1 MKNKILIII
10 AMLAVGLHAN
20 AQQDSLATYILSAA
34 QNNPAVIG
42 GWKAYRAQV
51 ETANGAGQLS
61 DPELSLGFY
70 PSPMEH
76 VNSKQLM
83 IVQLMQMFPWF
94 GTLKAARN
102 QLTWKAEAAYQKFRE
117 DGINLAFQVQQQ
129 WYDMLVTRENIS
141 SVKEQL
147 AVLKDIEKTTIYQYK
162 SSLSGMKGSRMSDQ
176 MRLQAEETK
185 LEEQIE
191 SLEDKL
197 KLQQEQFNLL
207 MHREPGSQ
215 LVLPDSILMRE
226 INAVAWND
234 IESNNPALTR
244 MKAEGEAYKA
254 MGERAKAMGK
264 PMIGVGIQ
272 YMLNGKVD
280 MPRMADMN
288 GMDMVM
294 PMVKLTL
301 PIYRKKVNS
310 EVKAAGLMQES
321 TADLYQRQ
329 KDVMQSQWLSIQQ
342 RANDVKRKIALYD
355 KEVSILSKTLQLM
368 QQEYISGNTSIT
380 DILQTSREEIDY
392 ALKKAEAKAQYN
404 VLVAEYEKLAS
415 MHDYATR

>member
-1 MKNKILIII
+1 MKNKILIIF
-10 AMLAVGLHAN
+10 ALLTVGLHVR

-34 QNNPAVIG
+34 QHNPAVIG
-42 GWKAYRAQV
+42 GWKTYRAQV
-51 ETANGAGQLS
+51 ESASGAGQLS
-61 DPELSLGFY
+61 DPELSMGFY

-83 IVQLMQMFPWF
+83 TVQLMQMFPWF
-94 GTLKAARN
+94 GTLKAARS
-102 QLTWKAEAAYQKFRE
+102 QMTWKAEAAYQKFRE
-117 DGINLAFQVQQQ
+117 DGINLAYQVQQQ
-129 WYDMLVTRENIS
+129 WYAMLVTRENIR
-141 SVKEQL
+141 SVTDLL
-147 AVLKDIEKTTIYQYK
+147 AVLKDIEKTTLYQYK
-162 SSLSGMKGSRMSDQ
+162 SSSNGMKGSRMSDQ
-176 MRLQAEETK
+176 MRLQAEEAK

-197 KLQQEQFNLL
+197 KLQKEQFNLL
-207 MHREPGSQ
+207 MHREPASPI
-215 LVLPDSILMRE
+215 VLPDSILLLE
-226 INAVAWND
+226 LHTVAWED
-234 IESNNPALTR
+234 IESRNPALTR
-244 MKAEGEAYKA
+244 MKAEGEVFKA
-254 MGERAKAMGK
+254 QGERARAMGR

-288 GMDMVM
+288 GKDMVM

-301 PIYRKKVNS
+301 PVYRKKVNA

-321 TADLYQRQ
+321 TADQYQRQ

-355 KEVSILSKTLQLM
+355 KEVDILNKTLQLM
-368 QQEYISGNTSIT
+368 QQEYVSGNTSIT
-380 DILQTSREEIDY
+380 DILLTNREEINY
-392 ALKKAEAKAQYN
+392 ALKKAEAKAEYN
-404 VLVAEYEKLAS
+404 ILVAEYEKLAS